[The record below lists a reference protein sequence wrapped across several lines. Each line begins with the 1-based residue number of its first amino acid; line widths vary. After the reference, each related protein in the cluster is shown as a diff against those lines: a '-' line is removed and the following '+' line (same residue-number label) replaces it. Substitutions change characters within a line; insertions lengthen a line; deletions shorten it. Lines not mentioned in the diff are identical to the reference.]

1 LANSKE
7 ITMTERKHSPFAPA
21 AQSVPSAKPVVDT
34 PQTRSSSYRLAFA
47 DQDFLLREELR
58 SERLQLEFLKPELA
72 QDDAGIDSTVVV
84 FGSARI
90 PEPEEA
96 ARRLQEVEQRV
107 QSAPLDE
114 SLQRELAVA
123 RRVLHNSRY
132 YDEARKLGELIT
144 RETQNSERCDLVVI
158 TGGGPGMME
167 AANRGAMDAGGI
179 SIGLNIV
186 LPHEQYPN
194 PYITPELCFHFHY
207 FALRKMHFLKRAKAL
222 VACPGGYGTL
232 DELFD
237 ALTLLQTKKISPL
250 PVLLM
255 GREYWQRIIN
265 FDAMLE
271 EGAISAS
278 DLDLFTYVETAEEAW
293 AIIRASYRNC

>member
-1 LANSKE
+1 
-7 ITMTERKHSPFAPA
+7 
-21 AQSVPSAKPVVDT
+21 
-34 PQTRSSSYRLAFA
+34 
-47 DQDFLLREELR
+47 
-58 SERLQLEFLKPELA
+58 
-72 QDDAGIDSTVVV
+72 
-84 FGSARI
+84 
-90 PEPEEA
+90 
-96 ARRLQEVEQRV
+96 
-107 QSAPLDE
+107 
-114 SLQRELAVA
+114 
-123 RRVLHNSRY
+123 
-132 YDEARKLGELIT
+132 
-144 RETQNSERCDLVVI
+144 
-158 TGGGPGMME
+158 ME